1 MIRNCDVTAVVC
13 TWNAAQTIEENLVSL
28 VESNV
33 GEIIL
38 VDADSEDDTVQIA
51 SKYCEKILKDPRV
64 GLAVA
69 RNIGIREVKTRYV
82 LNWGADNIL
91 PPGALQTM
99 LHTLKDGNYAGVSA
113 MTYVKSPKKNYFSW
127 ALNVY
132 KKARYYP
139 GERHVIGT
147 PTLFET
153 SLLKKYP
160 YDPAMSWSDDGDLCD
175 RLGELGHK
183 FSIAN
188 CFVYEAGQENLRS
201 ILLRWKMYGKS
212 DFETF
217 NKNTANWDL
226 KRKIKSFLYPLNNE
240 LVMPLNKIKGLSKV
254 GILAFLLLIVLAR
267 YYGWIYFYGTYNK
280 QSR

>member
-1 MIRNCDVTAVVC
+1 MSPNCDVTAVVC
-13 TWNAAQTIEENLVSL
+13 TWNAAQTIEEGLISL

-33 GEIIL
+33 GSIIL

-51 SKYCEKILKDPRV
+51 SKYCEKILKDPRK

-69 RNIGIREVKTRYV
+69 RNIGIQEVKTRYV

-91 PPGALQTM
+91 PLGSLQIM
-99 LHTLKDGNYAGVSA
+99 IQTLKNGDYAGVSA
-113 MTYVKSPKKNYFSW
+113 MTYIKSPKKNYFSW

-153 SLLKKYP
+153 ALLKKYP
-160 YDPAMSWSDDGDLCD
+160 YDPAMSHSDDGDLCD
-175 RLGELGHK
+175 RLASMGYR

-188 CFVYEAGQENLRS
+188 SFVYEAGYDSVESLVE
-201 ILLRWKMYGKS
+201 RWKRYGKS
-212 DFETF
+212 DYEIYK
-217 NKNTANWDL
+217 KNQSEWTS
-226 KRKIKSFLYPLNNE
+226 KRKIKSLLYPLKNE
-240 LVMPLNKIKGLSKV
+240 LIFPISNTRGLTSIL
-254 GILAFLLLIVLAR
+254 GIVPLLLFIVSIR
-267 YYGWIYFYGTYNK
+267 YFFWIYYSITTK
-280 QSR
+280 

>member
-1 MIRNCDVTAVVC
+1 MSPNCDVTAVVC
-13 TWNAAQTIEENLVSL
+13 TWNAAQTIEASLISL

-33 GEIIL
+33 ESIIL

-51 SKYCEKILKDPRV
+51 SKYCEKILKDPRK

-69 RNIGIREVKTRYV
+69 RNIGIQEVKTRYV

-91 PPGALQTM
+91 PLGSLQIM
-99 LHTLKDGNYAGVSA
+99 IQTLKNGSYAGVSA
-113 MTYVKSPKKNYFSW
+113 MTYIKSPKKNYFSW

-153 SLLKKYP
+153 ALLKKYP
-160 YDPAMSWSDDGDLCD
+160 YDPAMSHSDDGDLCD
-175 RLGELGHK
+175 RLASMGYR

-188 CFVYEAGQENLRS
+188 SFVYEAGYDSVESLVE
-201 ILLRWKMYGKS
+201 RWKRYGKS
-212 DFETF
+212 DYEIYK
-217 NKNTANWDL
+217 KNQSEWTY
-226 KRKIKSFLYPLNNE
+226 KRKIKSLLYPLKNE
-240 LVMPLNKIKGLSKV
+240 LIFPISNTRGLTS
-254 GILAFLLLIVLAR
+254 ILGVVPFLLFIVSIR
-267 YYGWIYFYGTYNK
+267 YFFWIYYSITTK
-280 QSR
+280 